1 MHGPEILAA
10 IGAVLMLFTMLC
22 VMFGGGSTRAE
33 PALIIGGIGLLLYII
48 AAALNI

>member
-1 MHGPEILAA
+1 MHGTEILAA
-10 IGAVLMLFTMLC
+10 IGGLMMLFTMLC
-22 VMFGGGSTRAE
+22 VMFAKGSTRAE

>member
-10 IGAVLMLFTMLC
+10 IGGLMMLFTMLC
-22 VMFGGGSTRAE
+22 VMFGGSSERSE

-48 AAALNI
+48 AAALNF

>member
-10 IGAVLMLFTMLC
+10 IGGVMMLFTMLC
-22 VMFGGGSTRAE
+22 VMFGKGSARAE
-33 PALIIGGIGLLLYII
+33 PALIIGGVGLLLYII